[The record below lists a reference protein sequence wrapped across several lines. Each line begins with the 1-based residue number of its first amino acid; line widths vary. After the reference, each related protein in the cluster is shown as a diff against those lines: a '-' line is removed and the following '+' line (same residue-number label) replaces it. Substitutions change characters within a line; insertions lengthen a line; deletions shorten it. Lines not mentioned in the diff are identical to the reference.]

1 MIDIQDLFSF
11 YSSSGYVGIF
21 LISFIGS
28 IIPFIPVPYFPILV
42 TSALNKELDPNLI
55 VLMSTIGA
63 VLAKTII
70 FIASYYGRNIL
81 SKKTKTRMLPL
92 QKLLGKYGGTGVF
105 VAALTPI
112 PDDLV
117 YIPLGIAK
125 YSPSKFALFT
135 FLGKFFLGTSIVW
148 GTVFLGRPI
157 MDRFLVVTDSNNEY
171 STILVTVLSVVLLA
185 LVLYFTFKFDWA
197 KIIGKWFPWAIDNS
211 DTESDSDNNNN
222 NNNDKKR

>member
-135 FLGKFFLGTSIVW
+135 FLGNFFLGTSIVW

-171 STILVTVLSVVLLA
+171 STILVTVMSVVLLA

-222 NNNDKKR
+222 NNDKKR

>member
-1 MIDIQDLFSF
+1 LIDIQDLYSF

-21 LISFIGS
+21 LISFVGS
-28 IIPFIPVPYFPILV
+28 IIPFIPVPYFPVLV
-42 TSALNKELDPNLI
+42 TSALDKSLDPNII
-55 VLMSTIGA
+55 VLLSTIGA

-92 QKLLGKYGGTGVF
+92 QKLLSKYGGIGVF

-125 YSPSKFALFT
+125 YSPSRFALFT
-135 FLGKFFLGTSIVW
+135 FIGKFFLGASIVW

-157 MDRFLVVTDSNNEY
+157 MERFLVVTDSNNEY
-171 STILVTVLSVVLLA
+171 SALLVTVLSVILLVLL
-185 LVLYFTFKFDWA
+185 LFFTFKFDWA
-197 KIIGKWFPWAIDNS
+197 KIIGKWFPWAIDS
-211 DTESDSDNNNN
+211 PETDSDNENNG
-222 NNNDKKR
+222 KRR

>member
-1 MIDIQDLFSF
+1 MIDIQDLYSF
-11 YSSSGYVGIF
+11 YSGSGYLGIF

-28 IIPFIPVPYFPILV
+28 IIPFIPVPYFPVLV
-42 TSALNKELDPNLI
+42 SSALDKSLDPNLI
-55 VLMSTIGA
+55 VLISTIGA

-81 SKKTKTRMLPL
+81 STKTKTRMLPL
-92 QKLLGKYGGTGVF
+92 QKVLSKYGGIGVF

-135 FLGKFFLGTSIVW
+135 FIGKYLLGTTIVW
-148 GTVFLGRPI
+148 GTVYLGRPI
-157 MDRFLVVTDSNNEY
+157 METFLVMTDSNDQY
-171 STILVTVLSVVLLA
+171 SAILIAVLSVILLA
-185 LVLYFTFKFDWA
+185 LVLLFTFRFDWA

-211 DTESDSDNNNN
+211 DTKSDHDA
-222 NNNDKKR
+222 NDKKK

>member
-1 MIDIQDLFSF
+1 LIDIQDLYSF
-11 YSSSGYVGIF
+11 YSGSGYIGIF

-28 IIPFIPVPYFPILV
+28 IIPFIPVPYFPVLV
-42 TSALNKELDPNLI
+42 TSALDKSLDPNVI
-55 VLMSTIGA
+55 VLLSTIGA

-92 QKLLGKYGGTGVF
+92 QKLLSKYGGIGVF

-125 YSPSKFALFT
+125 YNPSRFALFT
-135 FLGKFFLGTSIVW
+135 FIGKFLLGAIIVW
-148 GTVFLGRPI
+148 GTVYLGRPI
-157 MDRFLVVTDSNNEY
+157 MESFLVMTDSNDQY
-171 STILVTVLSVVLLA
+171 TTILVTVLSVILLA
-185 LVLYFTFKFDWA
+185 LVLFFTFKFDWA

-211 DTESDSDNNNN
+211 DTQSDHDNNN
-222 NNNDKKR
+222 KKK

>member
-1 MIDIQDLFSF
+1 MIDIQDLYSF
-11 YSSSGYVGIF
+11 YSGSGYIGIF

-28 IIPFIPVPYFPILV
+28 IIPFIPVPYFPVLV
-42 TSALNKELDPNLI
+42 SSALDKSLDPNVI
-55 VLMSTIGA
+55 VLLSTIGA

-92 QKLLGKYGGTGVF
+92 QKLLSKYGGIGVF

-125 YSPSKFALFT
+125 YNPSRFALFT
-135 FLGKFFLGTSIVW
+135 FIGKFLLGAIIVW
-148 GTVFLGRPI
+148 GTVYLGRPI
-157 MDRFLVVTDSNNEY
+157 MESFLVMTDSNDQY
-171 STILVTVLSVVLLA
+171 TTILVTVLSVILLA
-185 LVLYFTFKFDWA
+185 LVLFFTFKFDWA

-211 DTESDSDNNNN
+211 DTQSDHDNNN
-222 NNNDKKR
+222 KKK

>member
-11 YSSSGYVGIF
+11 YSGSGYAGIF

-42 TSALNKELDPNLI
+42 TSALNENLDPNII
-55 VLMSTIGA
+55 VLLSTIGA
-63 VLAKTII
+63 VMAKTII

-81 SKKTKTRMLPL
+81 SKKTKTRMVPL
-92 QKLLGKYGGTGVF
+92 QNLLRKYGGVGVF

-135 FLGKFFLGTSIVW
+135 FIGKFFLGAIIVW
-148 GTVFLGRPI
+148 GTVLLGRPI
-157 MDRFLVVTDSNNEY
+157 MEKYLVLTDSSSE
-171 STILVTVLSVVLLA
+171 SSAVLVGVLTVVLLA
-185 LVLYFTFKFDWA
+185 LVLFFTFKFDWA
-197 KIIGKWFPWAIDNS
+197 KIIGKWFPWALDNQ
-211 DTESDSDNNNN
+211 
-222 NNNDKKR
+222 NNDNENKDKK